1 MQHQNPPSLSTMLK
15 CAGRFI
21 FYTMN
26 NRVPFQKTYT
36 SAHQLVRLLQSRG
49 LIVTDTVKAERY
61 LEYIGYYRLSAYM
74 YPLLQMPKER
84 HHYKPNTTFS
94 QVIMLYRFD
103 KKLRLLIFNEIE
115 KIEVAVRCAIVNIGC
130 EMTGNP
136 FWITDRNN
144 FIDAGKF
151 YHTIYLIN
159 TELHRSR
166 EDFIIHFKQTYSN
179 NYPPAWILAEI
190 LPFGVITNIFS
201 NIKAARIKKSI
212 AHRFGLQIAPF
223 KSWLTIVTLTRNS
236 CCHHARVWNKQNTI
250 RPMLP
255 DRLTGRWISLPTD
268 TLRIY
273 FDLCI
278 IKYFLNVIS
287 PNNDM
292 RTKID
297 ALLNA
302 YPSID
307 INAMGF
313 PRSWE
318 NEPLWQ

>member
-1 MQHQNPPSLSTMLK
+1 
-15 CAGRFI
+15 
-21 FYTMN
+21 
-26 NRVPFQKTYT
+26 
-36 SAHQLVRLLQSRG
+36 
-49 LIVTDTVKAERY
+49 
-61 LEYIGYYRLSAYM
+61 M

-151 YHTIYLIN
+151 YHTIDLIN

-255 DRLTGRWISLPTD
+255 DRLTGRWITITTD

-273 FDLCI
+273 FNLCI

-302 YPSID
+302 FPSID